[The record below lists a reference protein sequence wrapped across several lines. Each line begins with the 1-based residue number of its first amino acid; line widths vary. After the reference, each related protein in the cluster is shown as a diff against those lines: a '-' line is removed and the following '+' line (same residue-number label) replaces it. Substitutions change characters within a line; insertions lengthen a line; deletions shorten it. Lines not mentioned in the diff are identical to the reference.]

1 MKDIKAMKKVYLEKY
16 DVNVTP
22 YLTYAQIEQMI
33 IAVGEMFNWAERQ
46 VNIDMLLLA
55 HTTDISKQDLEQ
67 IGHKKLFESGLID
80 AVRKTVL
87 NYAEFEKAL
96 EYHTSL
102 QKNLSSVLKKLTP
115 DFMEKVKAVVTTRK
129 K

>member
-1 MKDIKAMKKVYLEKY
+1 MKDIKALEKVYLEKY

-67 IGHKKLFESGLID
+67 IGHKKLFESGLIG
-80 AVRKTVL
+80 AVRETVL

-102 QKNLSSVLKKLTP
+102 QKNLSSALKKLTP

>member
-1 MKDIKAMKKVYLEKY
+1 MKDTKVLEKVYLEKY

-67 IGHKKLFESGLID
+67 IGHKKLFESGLIG
-80 AVRKTVL
+80 AVKKTVL

-115 DFMEKVKAVVTTRK
+115 DFVEKVKAVVTTRK

>member
-1 MKDIKAMKKVYLEKY
+1 MKDIKALEKVYLEKY

-67 IGHKKLFESGLID
+67 IGHKKLFESGLIG